1 MSAIGQSH
9 PFPPQSHAHSPRPAP
24 GRPPAAPPSRSPL
37 ENTLR
42 NTLGNSIDPRVC
54 VCVGTRLFC
63 CCCCCRSLFSVL
75 LLGIRREGDNEKEGS
90 RKKIKE
96 QGEATK
102 GERRETEKE
111 EDEEEEEAEKKNG
124 ETLSGSDHKNRNSCS
139 SHLHNGS
146 SCTKRPITD
155 SSRPTKATVNVE
167 EATLALQRDITV
179 KDP

>member
-1 MSAIGQSH
+1 MFVLVLVCFVVVVVVVLSFRFYYS
-9 PFPPQSHAHSPRPAP
+9 
-24 GRPPAAPPSRSPL
+24 
-37 ENTLR
+37 EYEE
-42 NTLGNSIDPRVC
+42 RVI
-54 VCVGTRLFC
+54 TR
-63 CCCCCRSLFSVL
+63 RKAV
-75 LLGIRREGDNEKEGS
+75 E
-90 RKKIKE
+90 KKIKE